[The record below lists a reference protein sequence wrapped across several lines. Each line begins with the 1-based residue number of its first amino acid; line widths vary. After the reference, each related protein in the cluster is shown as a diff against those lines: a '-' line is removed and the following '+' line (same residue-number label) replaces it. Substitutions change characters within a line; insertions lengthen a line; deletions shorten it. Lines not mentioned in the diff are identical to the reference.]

1 MALDRRGFMKFVA
14 GGTAG
19 IMASPLPWKLLDD
32 VSIWTQNWPWIPR
45 NIDGTT
51 EFVHTV
57 SKLCP
62 SAVGMKVRTVSG
74 RPVRAVGDPDHP
86 LSLGGISAVAAAEVQ
101 MLYSPARMKRPL
113 RRAAD
118 GAYVAITWDE
128 ALAML
133 EEQLSAV
140 KGSGDKL
147 ACLSGDDNGTINE
160 VLSGLL
166 AKAGSSNFFLM
177 PGEAQPAQ
185 RAWELMGGQGQPGYD
200 FENSDYVLGIGAN
213 ILESW
218 GPAIR
223 HRHFFSVAHP
233 HGEEPAVRY
242 VYAGPVQNNTAAGAD
257 QWLPIKPGTEAVF
270 ALGLAHL
277 LIKKGAVANVP
288 DFGDFR
294 AYTAEFTPAKVASLT
309 GVDPKALSR
318 VADELAAA
326 SRPLVVTG
334 SEFDQGAGAAT
345 VMAGFAVNLLLGA
358 ASVKALPVADSAVQG
373 AMSRARMLRQ
383 DFIAY
388 LSRINAGK
396 APAPQVLIVHEA
408 NPAYALPQA
417 DDMAKVME
425 KIPFKVSFSTFL
437 DETAMMCD
445 LVLPVPMGIERQ
457 DDVNTPYGCGQVT
470 YCMAQQV
477 IEPLVD
483 ARPAGDVLLS
493 TAARLGMDLGHR
505 SFESVLKAKA
515 AAIGANYRKVS
526 AGTPY
531 VSKAALPL
539 TGLALRPD
547 VLKQTVSLSSPAE
560 PFAIAPVHKLNIGT
574 SNTATPPF
582 NTKTIRRWELQG
594 DEFYVMMNAATA
606 RKLGVKQHDAVSL
619 SNKDGSIR
627 ARVNIFEGVMTD
639 TVAVLLGFGHTAF
652 DEFSKGKGA
661 NVMHLL
667 TAGFEPVTGLSVWN
681 RAGVNIAKA

>member
-1 MALDRRGFMKFVA
+1 MKFVA

-19 IMASPLPWKLLDD
+19 IMATPLPWKLLDD

-45 NIDGTT
+45 NIDGAS
-51 EFVHTV
+51 EFVPTV

-62 SAVGMKVRTVSG
+62 SSVGIKVRTVAG
-74 RPVRAVGDPDHP
+74 RPVRVIGDPDHP
-86 LSLGGISAVAAAEVQ
+86 LSLGGVSAIAAAEVQ
-101 MLYSPARMKRPL
+101 MLYSPSRMKRPL

-128 ALAML
+128 ALAIL

-147 ACLSGDDNGTINE
+147 AALSGDENGSINE

-166 AKAGSSNFFLM
+166 AKAGSTNFFLM
-177 PGEAQPAQ
+177 PGEAQPAA

-223 HRHFFSVAHP
+223 HRHFFAQTHP
-233 HGEEPAVRY
+233 HGEEPTARY
-242 VYAGPVQNNTAAGAD
+242 VFAGPVQNNTAAGAD
-257 QWLPIKPGTEAVF
+257 QWLPIKPGTEAIF

-277 LIKKGAVANVP
+277 LVKNGAVANVA
-288 DFGDFR
+288 DFGAFK
-294 AYTAEFTPAKVASLT
+294 AYVADFTPAKVASLT
-309 GVDPKALSR
+309 GVDPKTLTK
-318 VADELAAA
+318 VAKELATAK
-326 SRPLVVTG
+326 RPLVVTG
-334 SEFDQGAGAAT
+334 SEFDQGAGAASA
-345 VMAGFAVNLLLGA
+345 MAGFAVNLLLNSG
-358 ASVKALPVADSAVQG
+358 SIKALPVAGNAVAD
-373 AMSRARMLRQ
+373 AMPRGQMLKQ

-396 APAPQVLIVHEA
+396 AAAPQVLIINEA

-470 YCMAQQV
+470 YCIGQQV

-493 TAARLGMDLGHR
+493 TAAKLGMDMGHR
-505 SFESVLKAKA
+505 SFESVLKAKS
-515 AAIGANYRKVS
+515 GAVGASFKKVS
-526 AGTPY
+526 GGTAY
-531 VSKAALPL
+531 VSDATLPL
-539 TGLALRPD
+539 NGMYLRPD
-547 VLKQTVSLSSPAE
+547 VLKQAVDTKSPAE

-574 SNTATPPF
+574 STTATPPF

-594 DEFYVMMNAATA
+594 DVFYVMMNAATA
-606 RKLGVKQHDAVSL
+606 SKLGVKQHDTVTL
-619 SNKDGSIR
+619 TNKDGAIT
-627 ARVNIFEGVMTD
+627 ARVNIFEGVISD
-639 TVAVLLGFGHTAF
+639 TVAILLGFGHTAF
-652 DEFSKGKGA
+652 DQFSKGKGE